1 MTAAHPHK
9 VVVTTVGEQHSTLS
23 GTDSNI
29 SAYPEH

>member
-23 GTDSNI
+23 GSDSKN
-29 SAYPEH
+29 SA